1 MIPNQR
7 VDLCKPWQPTPPNK
21 IRNLNNKKS
30 AFLRVAAFDNQ
41 EFKAD
46 VD

>member
-1 MIPNQR
+1 
-7 VDLCKPWQPTPPNK
+7 
-21 IRNLNNKKS
+21 LNNKKS